1 MIRGNGS
8 YHEIYQ
14 DEDKLAILD
23 KYPIDIGHSLVI
35 PKKPYEKL
43 TDMSVDEVS
52 ELFSKIPKIAD
63 AIIKATNADGF
74 SIAQNNGRAAKQII
88 PHVHV
93 HIIPRYNSTGT
104 EWTKRKI
111 LNEDDNTPE
120 EIAEM
125 VYEVLENENQPENV
139 WRNKQDERRSYSWKT
154 WLDDVTSLLM
164 SVKLE
169 DIHTDDVSTRA
180 VINRMWEVVDTLKE
194 KINGGE
200 R

>member
-1 MIRGNGS
+1 MSSCIFCDMIRGNCS

-23 KYPIDIGHSLVI
+23 KYPIDVGHSLVI

-43 TDMSVDEVS
+43 TDMSIDEVS
-52 ELFSKIPKIAD
+52 ELFSKIPKIAN

-74 SIAQNNGRAAKQII
+74 SIAQNNGKAAKQII

-111 LNEDDNTPE
+111 LNEDE
-120 EIAEM
+120 
-125 VYEVLENENQPENV
+125 L
-139 WRNKQDERRSYSWKT
+139 DELSKKIR
-154 WLDDVTSLLM
+154 V
-164 SVKLE
+164 
-169 DIHTDDVSTRA
+169 H
-180 VINRMWEVVDTLKE
+180 LK
-194 KINGGE
+194 
-200 R
+200 